1 MSTFTDTAACVNELA
16 SINAEMD
23 ALKLRAESI
32 QGQLFAVGAGTYSSD
47 AYKAVV
53 SEIKA
58 SATVNYKNVAE
69 YLATKVSAQVY
80 GSAIKRATGIKNGY
94 FKVALYDL

>member
-1 MSTFTDTAACVNELA
+1 MSTHTDTAACVNELA
-16 SINAEMD
+16 AINAEMD

-32 QGQLFAVGAGTYSSD
+32 KGQLFAVGAGTYTSD

-53 SEIKA
+53 SEIKDGV
-58 SATVNYKNVAE
+58 TVNYKSVAE

-80 GSAIKRATGIKNGY
+80 GSAIKRATGVKNGY